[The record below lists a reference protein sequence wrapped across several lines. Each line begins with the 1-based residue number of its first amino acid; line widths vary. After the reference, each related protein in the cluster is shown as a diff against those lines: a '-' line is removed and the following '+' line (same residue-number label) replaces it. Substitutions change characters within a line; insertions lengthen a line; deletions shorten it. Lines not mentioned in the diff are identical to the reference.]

1 MKIYHGSLEVI
12 ERSLILQ
19 PNRLLDYGKGFYT
32 TTSERQAKEWVER
45 RMIENNTTCGYVNV
59 YEFNEE
65 RLTDLKRLTFSEP
78 TKEWADFVMANRT
91 QKGFIHDYDIVYG
104 PVANDRVYLQFGLYE
119 TGAISVETLIRELK
133 TYKLVDQYLFH
144 TEKALTA
151 LHFIES
157 IKNMFQISQNNLHLL
172 LPGKIS
178 WLVEYLHEDYGFTL
192 QESLHRIYHSKL
204 YKKLSTEK
212 TKYWHLGPVDLYNE
226 LKEEL

>member
-12 ERSLILQ
+12 ERPLILQ

-78 TKEWADFVMANRT
+78 TKEWADFVMAYRT

-104 PVANDRVYLQFGLYE
+104 PVANDRDIYNLDYTKLE
-119 TGAISVETLIRELK
+119 LSVSRHLFVSSKPTNWLTS
-133 TYKLVDQYLFH
+133 TY
-144 TEKALTA
+144 
-151 LHFIES
+151 
-157 IKNMFQISQNNLHLL
+157 
-172 LPGKIS
+172 
-178 WLVEYLHEDYGFTL
+178 FT
-192 QESLHRIYHSKL
+192 Q
-204 YKKLSTEK
+204 KK
-212 TKYWHLGPVDLYNE
+212 H
-226 LKEEL
+226 